1 MNPLISSKNKKC
13 RLAFANE
20 YVWWSQEKW
29 QTVHFN
35 DEHKFLLIGSNGK
48 TYVRRKV
55 GEELLPKC
63 LEASIKFSRSI
74 MVWGM
79 ISGDGVGPLVRLQGK
94 VNAGIYKQ
102 LVKDHI
108 LPVLRNST
116 KQPSI
121 FTQNNAPCHKAM
133 VVMNFLKAENVT
145 VMDWPPQSPD
155 LNPIE
160 NVWKTLG
167 ERSKARTPKTTVQL
181 WNVLQE
187 EWNKITQQDI
197 NKSISSCSQKCQSVI
212 EAKGLHTK

>member
-1 MNPLISSKNKKC
+1 M
-13 RLAFANE
+13 
-20 YVWWSQEKW
+20 
-29 QTVHFN
+29 
-35 DEHKFLLIGSNGK
+35 LIGSDGK

-55 GEELLPKC
+55 GEELSPKC
-63 LEASIKFSRSI
+63 LKASVKFGGGSV

-79 ISGDGVGPLVRLQGK
+79 ISGDGVGPLVQLQGK
-94 VNAGIYKQ
+94 VNAGVYKQ
-102 LVKDHI
+102 LVKDHV

-121 FTQNNAPCHKAM
+121 FMQDNTPCHKTM

-145 VMDWPPQSPD
+145 VMDLPPQSPD

-167 ERSKARTPKTTVQL
+167 ECSKARNPKTTEQL
-181 WNVLQE
+181 WNALQE

-197 NKSISSCSQKCQSVI
+197 NKLISSCSRRCQS
-212 EAKGLHTK
+212 